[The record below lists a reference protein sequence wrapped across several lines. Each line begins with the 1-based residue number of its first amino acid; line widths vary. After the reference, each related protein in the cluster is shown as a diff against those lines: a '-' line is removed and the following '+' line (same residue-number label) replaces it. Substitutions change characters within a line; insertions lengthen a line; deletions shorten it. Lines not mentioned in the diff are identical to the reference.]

1 MFQNDSQVVCEV
13 TDTMVHTVCFVDI
26 SKA

>member
-1 MFQNDSQVVCEV
+1 MFQNDCLAVCEV
-13 TDTMVHTVCFVDI
+13 TDTMVHTVCFAVI